1 MQTQLLMAAEPLS
14 WVLEYEKGL
23 GLMMGPSY
31 IVGTEEPELSRET
44 NSRKSWHPES
54 VAQKA
59 GL

>member
-1 MQTQLLMAAEPLS
+1 MQTQLLMAAQPLS

-23 GLMMGPSY
+23 GLMMGPSC